1 MVVQMSLFA
10 FLVLITAALF
20 WKKKL
25 KVGTALWVMLVMS
38 AAPVVMT
45 GAIQNG
51 TGEVV
56 AWLFQLAASM
66 FPGA

>member
-10 FLVLITAALF
+10 FLVLVTVVLF
-20 WKKKL
+20 MLKKL
-25 KVGTALWVMLVMS
+25 KWGTALWIMLVMS

-45 GAIQNG
+45 GAIQDG

-56 AWLFQLAASM
+56 GWLFQLAASM